1 MSNKSFRT
9 QSPLKLALLSAL
21 ALGAVAASLPAFA
34 ANSATV
40 NASATV
46 VLPIALAKVGDISF
60 GKFAPGT
67 APSLVTVFTDG
78 TRTASG
84 GATGAFLL
92 TGAATVS
99 TLNVTGEAST
109 AYTVTYTPSG
119 ANVTNAAL
127 DTMAITYFS
136 KKSTAADGTTAAGT
150 FTAGTLSGAGAESI
164 IVGAQLAVPAG
175 QPPGLYSGSIL
186 VSVDY
191 D

>member
-1 MSNKSFRT
+1 MSHKSFRT
-9 QSPLKLALLSAL
+9 KSTLKLALLSAL

-34 ANSATV
+34 VNSATV

-67 APSLVTVFTDG
+67 APSVVTVFTDG
-78 TRTASG
+78 TRTQTG
-84 GATGAFLL
+84 GAFLL
-92 TGAATVS
+92 TGAPTVS
-99 TLNVTGEAST
+99 TLNVSGEAST

-119 ANVTNAAL
+119 PNVTNAAL
-127 DTMAITYFS
+127 DTMAVTYFS
-136 KKSTAADGTTAAGT
+136 KKSTVTDGTTATGT

-164 IVGAQLAVPAG
+164 IVGAQLAVGAL
-175 QPPGLYSGSIL
+175 QAPGLYSGSIL

-191 D
+191 N